1 MNKRDRNMAWMV
13 LLMAIVTLLPF
24 LGLNEFST
32 KGEPREAVV
41 AMSMLQQNNWILPVN
56 NGFDIPF
63 KPPFFHWCIA
73 AFSMLQG
80 YVSEF
85 TSRLPSTIALIA
97 LLVSTFCFYA
107 RRKNSNVSIIAT
119 ILTLTA
125 FEVHRAGTNC
135 RVDMVLTTFIVGAI
149 YLLYRWWERGSRNLP
164 WLAILCMSGAT
175 LTKGPVGI
183 ILPCMVIF
191 IFILTEREKP
201 IKLIFKLTACAILSL
216 ILPAMWY
223 YAAYKQGGE
232 QFLSL
237 VMEEN
242 VGRFT
247 GKMSYGSHENPAIY
261 NVLMLIVGWAPWTLI
276 MLFSLFV
283 LPWKTMS
290 RSTFVEKIRTADPLQ
305 KFTWL
310 AFLLIFIF
318 YCIPKSKRGV
328 YLLPCYPFMAVLIAE
343 YMIWFIKRSIMPV
356 KLYIGFI
363 STVGILLTIAFVVA
377 RFGVIPDTIFHG
389 RHAWENTNILHAI
402 AYNPMSAADI
412 LLSAVPLIAALIGIS
427 TLINKGYKEFGNRT
441 VLVSCLMTVL
451 MYVAFDGF
459 YAPRVM
465 NTKSLKPFAME
476 IKRHYGH
483 EPLYAFTN
491 FNRHG
496 GNTVHFFGINFY
508 LNDAVRQ
515 FDIDRPEK
523 GILLINANSKAEFNK
538 VFAEQYQFT
547 ELSHTAQRVTELK
560 DTIYIYKFNRCSMK

>member
-41 AMSMLQQNNWILPVN
+41 AMSMLQQNNRILPVN

-63 KPPFFHWCIA
+63 KPPFFHWCIT

-85 TSRLPSTIALIA
+85 TSRLPSAIALIA

-135 RVDMVLTTFIVGAI
+135 RVDMVLTAFIVGAI

-191 IFILTEREKP
+191 IFMLTEREKP
-201 IKLIFKLTACAILSL
+201 IKLILKLTAYAILSL

-242 VGRFT
+242 VGRFA

-261 NVLMLIVGWAPWTLI
+261 NVLMLIAGWAPWTLI

-290 RSTFVEKIRTADPLQ
+290 RSAFVEKIRTADPLQ

-377 RFGVIPDTIFHG
+377 RLGIIPDTIFHG

-538 VFAEQYQFT
+538 AFAEQYQFT

>member
-1 MNKRDRNMAWMV
+1 MAWMV

-41 AMSMLQQNNWILPVN
+41 AMSMLQQNNRILPVN

-63 KPPFFHWCIA
+63 KPPFFHWCIT

-85 TSRLPSTIALIA
+85 TSRLPSAIALIA

-135 RVDMVLTTFIVGAI
+135 RVDMVLTAFIVGAI

-191 IFILTEREKP
+191 IFMLTEREKP
-201 IKLIFKLTACAILSL
+201 IKLILKLTAYAILSL

-242 VGRFT
+242 VGRFA

-261 NVLMLIVGWAPWTLI
+261 NVLMLIAGWAPWTLI

-290 RSTFVEKIRTADPLQ
+290 RSAFVEKIRTADPLQ

-377 RFGVIPDTIFHG
+377 RLGIIPDTIFHG

-538 VFAEQYQFT
+538 AFAEQYQFT

>member
-41 AMSMLQQNNWILPVN
+41 AMSMLQQNNRILPVN

-63 KPPFFHWCIA
+63 KPPFFHWCIT

-85 TSRLPSTIALIA
+85 TSRLPSAIALIA

-135 RVDMVLTTFIVGAI
+135 RVDMVLTAFIVGAI

-191 IFILTEREKP
+191 IFMLTEREKP
-201 IKLIFKLTACAILSL
+201 IKLILKLTAYAILSL

-242 VGRFT
+242 VGRFA

-261 NVLMLIVGWAPWTLI
+261 NVLMLIAGWAPWTLI

-290 RSTFVEKIRTADPLQ
+290 RSAFVEKIRTADPLQ

-377 RFGVIPDTIFHG
+377 RLGIIPDTIFHG

-412 LLSAVPLIAALIGIS
+412 LLSAVPFIAALIGIS

-538 VFAEQYQFT
+538 AFAEQYQFT